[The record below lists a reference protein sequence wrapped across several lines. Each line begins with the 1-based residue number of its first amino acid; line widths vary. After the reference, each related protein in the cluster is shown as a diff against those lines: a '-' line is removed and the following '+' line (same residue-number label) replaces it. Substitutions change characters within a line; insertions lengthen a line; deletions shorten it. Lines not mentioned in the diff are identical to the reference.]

1 MATISDDEYNDITSY
16 IRQER
21 PRCLTKEERLDI
33 LRLHAEL
40 RYGNA
45 RNVSQ
50 TIARLLGRSIKIV
63 KDVWS
68 EYQRS
73 NTVVAVAPASN
84 QHEKP
89 SRTPRTHEVTSL
101 VRRFIRQRSLT
112 RVRTVA
118 RDVLALLVEAGI
130 MTCNPDDPTS
140 VSTRLRVVQ
149 LYLSKLG
156 FKRGK
161 HRGHASY
168 SISEA
173 HAAARDLYVQH
184 MTRLEPAAVVV
195 YLDESYIHHHYS
207 RQDSL
212 YDPTCQ
218 AAPKAKDNGRRMCF
232 IAGIMASGADEASLI
247 ALDIFEGGKEPK
259 DYHGMFDHAYLVQ
272 WFQKGLDE
280 VDALGKKNVPQGTAR
295 THTVW
300 DLAQGGPDVGVPALW
315 S

>member
-40 RYGNA
+40 RHGNA

-84 QHEKP
+84 QHQKP

-130 MTCNPDDPTS
+130 MT
-140 VSTRLRVVQ
+140 
-149 LYLSKLG
+149 
-156 FKRGK
+156 
-161 HRGHASY
+161 
-168 SISEA
+168 
-173 HAAARDLYVQH
+173 
-184 MTRLEPAAVVV
+184 
-195 YLDESYIHHHYS
+195 
-207 RQDSL
+207 
-212 YDPTCQ
+212 
-218 AAPKAKDNGRRMCF
+218 
-232 IAGIMASGADEASLI
+232 
-247 ALDIFEGGKEPK
+247 
-259 DYHGMFDHAYLVQ
+259 
-272 WFQKGLDE
+272 
-280 VDALGKKNVPQGTAR
+280 
-295 THTVW
+295 
-300 DLAQGGPDVGVPALW
+300 
-315 S
+315 